1 MSKSKIE
8 YNLTKVYLIKKII
21 TTAVEMKNK

>member
-8 YNLTKVYLIKKII
+8 YNLAKDYLIKKII